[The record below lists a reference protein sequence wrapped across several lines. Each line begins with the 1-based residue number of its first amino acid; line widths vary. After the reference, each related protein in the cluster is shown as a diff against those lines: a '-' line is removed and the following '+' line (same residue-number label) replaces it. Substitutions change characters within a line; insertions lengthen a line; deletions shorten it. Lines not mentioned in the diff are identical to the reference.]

1 MHDSGMGATTAS
13 ERLDFIVSMTNLTWP
28 AVAAIVSDFQTLTG
42 VGMRSVQQ
50 LNQQFDQ
57 TKSSLLALGG
67 VAGLTLFSATNA
79 AMDFNREMAVVRGL
93 LEDIN
98 ENQFQQLSDNA
109 KKISITFGMMPSEI
123 AKGLQNVARA
133 GVQDIDHQTKVLKAG
148 LELAKI
154 EGYNAADAVSHVISA
169 TALFGDT
176 YDNVERYAN
185 ALAHAANVSIT
196 SAPKLAE
203 ALRYVGGLAQ
213 MHYSVEETLA
223 ALASMAQK
231 GVEGSVAGISLRSFL
246 SYIIREMPKTKKALD
261 ELGLTFDDF
270 WVKTEKG
277 QRIRLKPIEDIILT
291 IRQAALSKGIN
302 YEELPRVLSQIG
314 EPRQVQQYIKLF
326 PTDQEL
332 KTGKWSLHD
341 FNIEMQKSYDLQG
354 RLDKVLSSTGE
365 RWNQF
370 TSSIQVLGIN
380 LGETILPVL
389 GNLLDIGKRI
399 TDTFASSRFAISA
412 LSGALLTLAGSAA
425 ILAASWGKDA
435 ITEGISKSISLIKE
449 KAKEVTGLASAAYN
463 AVDELYSSKVEK
475 RITQYEK
482 EGLSGGLETKI
493 YGETFGYSTT
503 GNRFQHY
510 ILRYINENLK
520 NQYENID
527 QRIPLSAREVWV
539 RGSYMLE
546 NLDRPPQATAV
557 LAGLANTLEVKKGKI
572 IDRREEL
579 SNFLNRRLG
588 ELIGFGSADNLVGLD
603 NSANIYNILSDR
615 FDEDT
620 LAYVNRA
627 VRSILNHQDSPILKP
642 IVESLQ
648 GKRKVPLNEISIYD
662 STNERPSILSIP
674 EIDEKQQRLH
684 YKNPIVEM
692 FKNIQREMKSI
703 RQPDEYLI
711 NPKEE
716 IVEGLIKRFNEDIIN
731 YFEVLRG
738 EGKTDSYYRRLSNL
752 VGTIYALSSGEQ
764 FSPRTTEYLSKFEN
778 IDEEKILTKARI
790 FPQMISYETINFFD
804 TIEREMTIYTK
815 ELMKDS
821 YIQGSLNNL
830 EAFGTRIKKF
840 GKDFSKT
847 INQDMTLSFEKY
859 LEYYKETYL
868 KTKRELKNILINAL
882 NINEIAK
889 AEVIAELTD
898 QGYEYDELQSEYG
911 TLYEKRVEEATQYY
925 LDSFGIDEHVENI
938 LQEASAKAIL
948 PGTTLTPRSGERKLE
963 KGPLKTRAYNI
974 KAHEFAKFLKK
985 QIDSTFV
992 EYLKTKEGL
1001 PSQLEEA
1008 LSFYR
1013 EDTEEFENLVNQ
1025 IVSYWSH
1032 PAVLETLVEL
1042 NDINKESVR
1051 SVINTIKTGILPE
1064 TFSKLID
1071 SAPSE
1076 IEEIGTGIL
1085 IGGGILQKD
1094 MKFIPKLAN
1103 ISSANQAAN
1112 YLRRNLLRYGRLLE
1126 KIESVNTEAMDE
1138 VVNQLGDTLL
1148 KDAFHIPREVFA
1160 AEFTPSRENLTRL
1173 RDALGQQAENIATRL
1188 HVITKKRGELSVE
1201 RTLLDYSLQNV
1212 TDTGERGVV
1221 KTLRTRLGKFDKVIE
1236 NYEYRIQTLQEM
1248 LQSVTELIV
1257 DIDNTIEKEDEFR
1270 KGPLSKFNDYL
1281 YKWGSI
1287 GDFYKGSWIGSQIN
1301 RIRTNLKSTVS
1312 RINTLFNNFL
1322 ADPLGIKDL
1331 TFRDIFGDIDYS
1343 KIFTPIR
1350 VSGLF
1355 DMGGIANVE
1364 REINERKEKI
1374 NQLKQRREELSEGL
1388 LRSLLERREQLST
1401 QLKIESSDLDLDFEF
1416 DPDLRTLAEE
1426 YFQAE
1431 KEVSKLGAKLNY
1443 ERMRQSLI
1451 KFHED
1456 SNRTRGL
1463 VEVSSYIDLH
1473 KLNQTLKVLEDYGLP
1488 TRHLQEKV
1496 DSILSA
1502 QADLE
1507 EQYNILDEI
1516 VSFFNVSEKT
1526 RDLISDEMLI
1536 EAERQ
1541 YNEASKRAN
1550 KLELEFRKEAK
1561 KRTGRDILL
1570 SQFRS
1575 ITEMI
1580 RSQIKGKVF
1589 ASEFISDL
1597 DETIRETQEELQTI
1611 NYEIEE
1617 AEGEIKTFK
1626 NISVGSSQIFS
1637 PLKRMRRMLIDSL
1650 VNPVDLTNILDDV
1663 LPAPTEIES
1672 RVLGVDH
1679 VRITVRRR
1687 LRQLSNILNTILN
1700 PIKNLGLEVTLLIER
1715 SFDFV
1720 LRQAQGSILGVMGRR
1735 LTLSQGNI
1743 GQYLPPI
1750 MRYYLTDTGSE
1761 KLREFL
1767 SRVTEGIPIIGGFIG
1782 NIRVAS
1788 EEAGGFGKLLL
1799 GTMEKL
1805 PFFGTLQVTLMSIIG
1820 LLAFFMSKWTSDM
1833 DRITKKLESY
1843 QKVVQ
1848 GLETQEDILLKRK
1861 KTAKTPEES
1870 ATYDKEL
1877 SIIRAELE
1885 TKYEKMAALNMKK
1898 FELRSQ
1904 NPSYWPIFR
1913 KEQGP
1918 QWYGG
1923 LFENI
1928 FGWITPSKW
1937 ASGENISRIMGYGPR
1952 NNRWLTPAR
1961 EQMLTE
1967 AYAIEK
1973 QRKSSL
1979 SELEQTYLSR
1989 YQTIETQKKEGII
2002 TPEEAEKQFQQLFAD
2017 YKDEKEKIDRT
2028 FDRKLAPIVGPKNV
2042 EATRKLYETEDKLR
2056 HEQTLLIDTL
2066 GELIKAILLLAQT
2079 ILLPLRLFGLGPDV
2093 YTPSGG
2099 MDEYPYGTPDV
2110 SNSINSMT
2118 ISMERTIQE
2127 IQKTR
2132 ESIKKASEGILYTLY
2147 RINYGIDFIGG
2158 VISFLTSPSQWIKP
2172 SEYPNPFAESFDT
2185 WKIKN
2190 ELGIQHRRPYYPM
2203 GSPEAI
2209 ERKTLEKYKKHPE
2222 TSPTTGKP
2230 LELMSDK
2237 EIHEYFQ
2244 KLKEQKEKEERKQK
2258 ARLLTINEKSSE
2270 IPDYGRTLQ
2279 EGRGLGANIQV
2290 QNPQITPGNVMGS
2303 ALGVLS
2309 SQASNL
2315 MGIPLPQPNTEGTIT
2330 SVEGTTASTSGYM
2343 PEYSDITQQTS
2354 QELQQPTE
2362 PTTSEG
2368 NVQVTVPGTNI
2379 RVIPFPEV
2387 DNSGILDMV
2396 YRILDKTYTTIR
2408 GGFLGLITAITNLS
2422 KQKDESAE
2430 EKQLDSVKIEELIKE
2445 SDKPLW
2451 KKGLDFVFGPPGMAI
2466 GLLDLFFRL
2475 SPTGPTSLPDAIR
2488 RTPNL
2493 ISRGINRYIDEDMGN
2508 LEALREV
2515 YRWTN
2520 RNLDSMLIQ
2529 PLNNTVFPELRNI
2542 ITQAFRQIGIGFPF
2556 SVPTENLVNT
2566 RLNKLQNRAI
2576 DGINTFSTFLTE
2588 RTGVDASFLN
2598 ILGDMIR
2605 GETIDSLET
2614 IEQRVQN
2621 IKGIGPVTARNI
2633 VESGLTPKQLI
2644 LGSRELLNERI
2655 NWGSTRL
2662 EAREQFFAERRTYTR
2677 QYEFAEGLVNYLR
2690 EISNVI
2696 YRESQR
2702 LYTNLQNSLTS
2713 YFRIDEARDILAGR
2727 TISEII
2733 GIPAIQEDLNTTF
2746 QFIRTQIQE
2755 GIRRLLS
2762 VDYRGSLSRAYHF
2775 LGFEDLVNLI
2785 NRGIGNLLNRIDFN
2799 LFDEVIVLFDRFN
2812 TQLRRLVPT
2821 LAQFLD
2827 LAAEEGG
2834 LYLLLKNEVRMF
2846 NEQLRVGITTF
2857 RNQVARFLHDRSL
2870 RRLYDEGEIEPL
2882 VRQLSS
2888 RYGVGIPEEII
2899 IGGSI
2904 RELVA
2909 SGMRSIFPEPEI
2921 IRNIITNEDLLIRR
2935 DSTTRTLNDRERESV
2950 IAYREFRRALFD
2962 LGNRL
2967 FAGSSRLT
2975 QAISRLTERIASWAQ
2990 RNQIFDR
2997 IPLLNRLEAPITAA
3011 YYAFTD
3017 ALRDNN
3023 ATLFAAVKAGI
3034 IAGMR
3039 ESQIGQAILNRIQQH
3054 GFWGEEGAI
3063 EAGLAWALQGTIGR
3077 LPGGQKVV
3085 DWLTRAGGRVSGGIG
3100 RAGQVIEGY
3109 GITRGGRLGS
3119 IFGRIGRVIQGVARR
3134 LGPLGT
3140 LAALAGLAVG
3150 GGYLLTR
3157 KKSGSTEDKIKALN
3171 EKQLQQLE
3179 KQTNLMEKYKYT
3191 KVIPL
3196 PGSFKDI
3203 AKKPE
3208 KIFGRAQRKY
3218 RQKEIVYNPQTDQ
3231 YTIFY
3236 GKKPKNYQ
3244 VPKNIT
3250 QESAKTYEEPP
3261 EQQQEGEETQQ
3272 STTEDK
3278 TKVTFKS
3285 PLKIQKGYEGEI
3297 SPGRTELI
3305 FPQLDP
3311 DLFLQ
3316 KAKEMDSIVQDN
3328 YYEEPKE
3335 SPLEKT
3341 MNLIGLG
3348 ALAFTIFDLLK
3359 EGDEFLK
3366 RRGIN
3371 IGANEKIAAIQ
3382 TRIKDIF
3389 SPVLKKTEVNTNIGK
3404 VENILNNLKNI
3415 ELLSIK
3421 NISESTKAFTIFAK
3435 IGDKISPYFKTLYSK
3450 LGPLGVITTLLTGI
3464 YIATSST
3471 NDGTRGPGQPQK
3483 KSPLETALDVTFF
3496 GLFIKDLW
3504 TITGKIL
3511 ERFGYK
3517 LPSLW
3522 AILQRVLG
3530 KVGIDLPPVSILKS
3544 KILETIF
3551 GKGGPGKILRRI
3563 GSMKIPDILGKV
3575 GKGLPKGVPN
3585 FLRPFLTRVT
3595 QIFEPLLGVFS
3606 SFLTRLTPLLGRL
3619 TPLLSRIGAVIIP
3632 IATRIISA
3640 LGPIGLLIGAAA
3652 TILGGIFLFSNKK
3665 KKPPQEEPAPVSP
3678 VEGTQPTL
3686 DSSPMGIESSQAE
3699 PIGASSGL
3707 GLQKPRR
3714 RTRTRRDVLLEAMP
3728 FAKYLPEP
3736 IKKFLEAG
3744 IFIDGSD
3751 VRDNKVDEIIRKH
3764 ILTQYIQKPDKTE
3777 ADYYARDLWKTIL
3790 FGPLIVL
3797 STLPIFRAESPKNQK
3812 SKQETPKDKKEDN
3825 QNISLIN
3832 TLGVLGSL
3840 GILGVILGNVGKI
3853 FNIIERN
3860 TPKANNSTLNNIGVL
3875 ASTGI
3880 LGLLVLN
3887 TPKMLKKIYRKP
3899 LFLRPEPKE
3908 EGGVLGGKMNS
3919 PLKIR
3924 KGFNGPISSHGTTE
3938 LVFPQLD
3945 PDLFKKKAIETGR
3958 EFAKN
3963 NNNTPQI
3970 IIQDGGIIINTD
3982 NPEVIKE
3989 KVIQALVDAAR
4000 QIDMMRG

>member
-67 VAGLTLFSATNA
+67 AAGLTLFSATNA
-79 AMDFNREMAVVRGL
+79 AMDFNREMALVRGL

-133 GVQDIDHQTKVLKAG
+133 GVQGIDHQTKVLKAG

-399 TDTFASSRFAISA
+399 TDTFASNRFAVSA

-527 QRIPLSAREVWV
+527 RRIPLSAREVWV

-546 NLDRPPQATAV
+546 NLDQPPQATAV

-692 FKNIQREMKSI
+692 FKNIQSEMKSI

-731 YFEVLRG
+731 YFEALRG
-738 EGKTDSYYRRLSNL
+738 EGRTDSYYRRLSNL

-778 IDEEKILTKARI
+778 IDEGKILTKARI

-815 ELMKDS
+815 ELMEDS
-821 YIQGSLNNL
+821 YIQGGLNNL

-882 NINEIAK
+882 NIDEIAE
-889 AEVIAELTD
+889 AEVMAELTD
-898 QGYEYDELQSEYG
+898 QGYDELQSEYR

-925 LDSFGIDEHVENI
+925 LDLFGIDEHVENI

-948 PGTTLTPRSGERKLE
+948 PSTTLTPRSGERKLE

-992 EYLKTKEGL
+992 EYLKAKEGL

-1071 SAPSE
+1071 SAPPE

-1148 KDAFHIPREVFA
+1148 KGAFHIPREVFV

-1201 RTLLDYSLQNV
+1201 RTLLDYSLQNA

-1221 KTLRTRLGKFDKVIE
+1221 KTLRTHLGKFDKVIE

-1401 QLKIESSDLDLDFEF
+1401 QLKIESSNLDLDFEF

-1700 PIKNLGLEVTLLIER
+1700 PIKNLGFEVTLLIER

-1743 GQYLPPI
+1743 GQHLPPI

-1799 GTMEKL
+1799 DTMEKL

-1820 LLAFFMSKWTSDM
+1820 LLAFFMNKWTSDM

-1848 GLETQEDILLKRK
+1848 RLETQEDILLKRK

-1973 QRKSSL
+1973 QRKSRL

-2066 GELIKAILLLAQT
+2066 GELIKAIFLLAQT

-2127 IQKTR
+2127 IQKAR

-2185 WKIKN
+2185 WKVKN

-2303 ALGVLS
+2303 ALGVLN

-2343 PEYSDITQQTS
+2343 PEYSDIIQQTS

-2396 YRILDKTYTTIR
+2396 YGILDKTYTTIR

-2430 EKQLDSVKIEELIKE
+2430 EKQLDSEKIEELIKE

-2633 VESGLTPKQLI
+2633 VESGLTPQQLI

-2677 QYEFAEGLVNYLR
+2677 QHEFAEGLVNYLR

-2762 VDYRGSLSRAYHF
+2762 VDYRGFLSRAYHF

-2834 LYLLLKNEVRMF
+2834 LYPLLKNEVRMF

-2909 SGMRSIFPEPEI
+2909 SRMRSIFPEPEI
-2921 IRNIITNEDLLIRR
+2921 IRTITNEDLLIRR

-3011 YYAFTD
+3011 YHAFTD

-3023 ATLFAAVKAGI
+3023 TTLFAAVKAGI

-3039 ESQIGQAILNRIQQH
+3039 ESQIGQAVLNRIQQH
-3054 GFWGEEGAI
+3054 GYWGEEGAI

-3119 IFGRIGRVIQGVARR
+3119 IFGGIGRVIQGVARR

-3196 PGSFKDI
+3196 PESFKDI

-3348 ALAFTIFDLLK
+3348 ALAFTTFDLLK
-3359 EGDEFLK
+3359 EGDKFLK

-3371 IGANEKIAAIQ
+3371 IGENEKIAAIQ

-3389 SPVLKKTEVNTNIGK
+3389 SPVLKKTGKVNTNIGNR
-3404 VENILNNLKNI
+3404 VGNILNNLKNI

-3435 IGDKISPYFKTLYSK
+3435 IGDKISPYFKTLYGK

-3464 YIATSST
+3464 YTATSST

-3551 GKGGPGKILRRI
+3551 GKGGPGKILRGI

-3575 GKGLPKGVPN
+3575 GEGLPKGVPN

-3640 LGPIGLLIGAAA
+3640 LGPIGLLVGTIA
-3652 TILGGIFLFSNKK
+3652 TILGGVFLFSRKK
-3665 KKPPQEEPAPVSP
+3665 EESTPASP
-3678 VEGTQPTL
+3678 TEDTQTEPNNIPR
-3686 DSSPMGIESSQAE
+3686 DVGSSQ
-3699 PIGASSGL
+3699 
-3707 GLQKPRR
+3707 
-3714 RTRTRRDVLLEAMP
+3714 
-3728 FAKYLPEP
+3728 
-3736 IKKFLEAG
+3736 
-3744 IFIDGSD
+3744 
-3751 VRDNKVDEIIRKH
+3751 
-3764 ILTQYIQKPDKTE
+3764 
-3777 ADYYARDLWKTIL
+3777 
-3790 FGPLIVL
+3790 FGP
-3797 STLPIFRAESPKNQK
+3797 TEESPK
-3812 SKQETPKDKKEDN
+3812 DKILKRGKFNKEEKEKN
-3825 QNISLIN
+3825 FNLLNSIGI
-3832 TLGVLGSL
+3832 LGSL
-3840 GILGVILGNVGKI
+3840 GILGVIFGNMGKI
-3853 FNIIERN
+3853 LNVIERN
-3860 TPKANNSTLNNIGVL
+3860 IPGTNSTLNNIGTI
-3875 ASTGI
+3875 AATGI
-3880 LGLLVLN
+3880 LGFMILN
-3887 TPKMLKKIYRKP
+3887 TPKLLKKFYRKP